1 MESTL
6 KTWETGRK
14 IIADLIE
21 PYSLEQL
28 NHTPKGFSNN
38 LIWNAGHVI
47 AAQQSLIYRTSSL
60 PLHVTDAFFELYK
73 PGSKPTGNTTQQE
86 VDEIKRL
93 LSSLIGK
100 AESDLQNGVFKT
112 FTERTTITGFHLG
125 NLNDAFAFN
134 NFHEGLHFG
143 MMMNIRKFL

>member
-6 KTWETGRK
+6 KTWKTGRK
-14 IIADLIE
+14 IIANLIE

-28 NHTPKGFSNN
+28 NHIPKGFSNN
-38 LIWNAGHVI
+38 LIWNVGHVI
-47 AAQQSLIYRTSSL
+47 AAQQSLVYRTSSL
-60 PLHVTDAFFELYK
+60 PLHISDDFFELYK
-73 PGSKPTGNTTQQE
+73 PGSVPTGKTTQQE

-93 LSSLIGK
+93 LFEMIEK
-100 AESDLQNGVFKT
+100 TEQDLQQHVFKT
-112 FTERTTITGFHLG
+112 FTERVTITGFHLG